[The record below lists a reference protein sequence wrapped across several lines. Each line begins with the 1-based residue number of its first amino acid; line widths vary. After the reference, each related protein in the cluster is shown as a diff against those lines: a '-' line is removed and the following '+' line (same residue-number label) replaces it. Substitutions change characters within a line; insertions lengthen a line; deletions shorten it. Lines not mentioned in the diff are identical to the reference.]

1 MDYQK
6 DKIVEKLN
14 NLLIEDDFISKIMKY
29 FILFDGKFVNDKFN
43 NYWGKNGNVITIEPN
58 CLMFVIIADSKY
70 DSKQWENFYNEY
82 FIYKFFLILFYFRSC
97 AKITSC
103 FSSKDSN
110 EIYKL
115 LMEKVARTLDASRAK
130 YFGECFYLYES
141 IIEKSCDDDNS
152 VKDTTK
158 YLDFVYMHHA
168 GFGLDK
174 DSIENMPEHIV
185 LFFELLDKYLH
196 QVIFKRITE
205 ICKLVKN
212 KKNESVKSKTGGCY
226 IATCVYG
233 SYNCPSVYVLRRF
246 RDNFLESFILGKV
259 FIKFYYFVSPELV
272 KAFGKNK
279 IFKFVCKT
287 FLDKIIKILLQKGYS
302 DSVYKDRLFK

>member
-1 MDYQK
+1 MNYQK

-14 NLLIEDDFISKIMKY
+14 NLLTEDDFISKIMKY

-43 NYWGKNGNVITIEPN
+43 NYWGKIDNNITIEPD
-58 CLMFVIIADSKY
+58 CLMFAISADSKY

-82 FIYKFFLILFYFRSC
+82 FIYKFFLILFYFRSYS
-97 AKITSC
+97 KITSC
-103 FSSKDSN
+103 FSSKDST

-115 LMEKVARTLDASRAK
+115 FMEKVARTLDASRAK
-130 YFGECFYLYES
+130 YLGICLELYEDVLD
-141 IIEKSCDDDNS
+141 ECHNDNIN
-152 VKDTTK
+152 VKELVGH
-158 YLDFVYMHHA
+158 LDVTFIHHA
-168 GFGLDK
+168 GFGLDEK
-174 DSIENMPEHIV
+174 SIENISEHIA
-185 LFFELLDKYLH
+185 LFFKLLEVYLH
-196 QVIFKRITE
+196 PFIYERIIE
-205 ICKLVKN
+205 ICKLGKN

-246 RDNFLESFILGKV
+246 RDNFLASFILGKV

-272 KAFGKNK
+272 KVLGKNK
-279 IFKFVCKT
+279 IFKLVCKT

-302 DSVYKDRLFK
+302 DSVYKD